1 MWGMRRLSGGRLKE
15 LFLVKFSVLHVLHD
29 INSGFIFTTCVNLGK
44 LLEFF
49 CSSASLSVN
58 WGQEEEV
65 TLRTVIRIN

>member
-1 MWGMRRLSGGRLKE
+1 MWGMRRLSGGRLKK
-15 LFLVKFSVLHVLHD
+15 LFLVKFSVLHD